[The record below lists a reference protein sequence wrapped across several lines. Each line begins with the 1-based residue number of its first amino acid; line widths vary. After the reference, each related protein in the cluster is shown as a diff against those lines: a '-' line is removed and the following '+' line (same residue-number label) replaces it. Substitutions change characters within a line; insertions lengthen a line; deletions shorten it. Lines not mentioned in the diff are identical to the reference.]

1 MRDSASGEMVRTIVV
16 IKGEWTLILP
26 HREIKYGPGV
36 VLRTGD
42 DSFEFLPGLRPCQAL
57 CWPARP
63 DLGERWPSR
72 LVATAKEDRLSV
84 PPTGVA
90 SRAANK
96 EKAPTARPGLS
107 WIACHGS

>member
-42 DSFEFLPGLRPCQAL
+42 DSFEFLPGA
-57 CWPARP
+57 
-63 DLGERWPSR
+63 S
-72 LVATAKEDRLSV
+72 SV
-84 PPTGVA
+84 PGPV
-90 SRAANK
+90 
-96 EKAPTARPGLS
+96 L
-107 WIACHGS
+107 ACPA